1 MCSRYYVFRYP
12 LVKSC
17 IFYDGVLKVHVQYGG
32 RMHIQDM
39 QEIVCGLFSSSIVSF
54 IMIMSALTE
63 LTFISGLFL
72 IIAQMFFLINLL
84 CFLVLDENGEES
96 EEPPVPV
103 VWKRSRRKMP
113 STPKSTQHPITQSLN
128 KHIIYFSCILY
139 FKMIFPQVVS
149 CFIRRMESL
158 RRRGSEHCIW
168 RWWLRA
174 NFSF

>member
-1 MCSRYYVFRYP
+1 MMVY
-12 LVKSC
+12 
-17 IFYDGVLKVHVQYGG
+17 LKYTYSMGEECTFKICKKLSVGYSHHRLY
-32 RMHIQDM
+32 H
-39 QEIVCGLFSSSIVSF
+39 LSWY
-54 IMIMSALTE
+54 MSALTE

-103 VWKRSRRKMP
+103 VKEIKEKDAFYSKKYATSHHSIFKQTHHLFLLYLIFQNDL
-113 STPKSTQHPITQSLN
+113 STG
-128 KHIIYFSCILY
+128 
-139 FKMIFPQVVS
+139 VS